1 MILKPKFYERPRLDV
16 PAERERLGLSAN
28 LPTGIV
34 LFGGHGAPVM
44 AEIGLQLDA
53 IPRGV
58 QLIMICGHNQKL
70 YAQLSAMRTHRPMFV
85 AGFTTNVAHYMAL
98 SDFFIG
104 KPGPGSISEALQ
116 FDLPVVVE
124 RNKKTMPQER
134 YNTAW
139 IAEKRLGI
147 VLRSFGEIAAGVE
160 QLLREETFAEL
171 RANARAYSNRAI
183 FEIPSIL
190 DEVLERHVPYSVPVS
205 PAFTDVSV
213 GRGAA
218 WAGTSG
224 MP

>member
-1 MILKPKFYERPRLDV
+1 
-16 PAERERLGLSAN
+16 
-28 LPTGIV
+28 
-34 LFGGHGAPVM
+34 
-44 AEIGLQLDA
+44 
-53 IPRGV
+53 
-58 QLIMICGHNQKL
+58 
-70 YAQLSAMRTHRPMFV
+70 
-85 AGFTTNVAHYMAL
+85 MAL

-205 PAFTDVSV
+205 PAFTDVAV